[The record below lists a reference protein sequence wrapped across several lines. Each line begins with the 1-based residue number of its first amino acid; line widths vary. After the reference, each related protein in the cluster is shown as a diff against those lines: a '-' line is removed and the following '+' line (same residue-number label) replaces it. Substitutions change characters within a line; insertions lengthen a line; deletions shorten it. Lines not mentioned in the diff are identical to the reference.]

1 MLIQEAQLKKSGEY
15 RITEGGRREG
25 EVDDLL
31 NVRVSSLLPEQQH
44 QHRWRGLGRG
54 ER

>member
-15 RITEGGRREG
+15 RMREIEWKG

-31 NVRVSSLLPEQQH
+31 NIRVRSLLPEQQH
-44 QHRWRGLGRG
+44 QHRWRGLGGG